1 MTWNDE
7 NCSRTHERYMGNVL
21 DSAREHY
28 IAVSVHY
35 DTMGCYGSGVF
46 AMACYGKNLN
56 LLMSATR
63 RRRLRMR
70 PFSQSLYSLNG
81 LGVADHDVTTTST
94 WQAT

>member
-1 MTWNDE
+1 MTLWDA
-7 NCSRTHERYMGNVL
+7 MGLVCL
-21 DSAREHY
+21 LWLA
-28 IAVSVHY
+28 
-35 DTMGCYGSGVF
+35 MG
-46 AMACYGKNLN
+46 GKNLN